1 MRSGGEGPLPRP
13 LGALAGAGRA
23 ARGAPASPL
32 GAARRVPGGN
42 EAGGD
47 EAGGDEA
54 SEAGAGGDE
63 TTGHEAGRRNDEKTE
78 GAGREVYGGCGKTIR
93 V

>member
-23 ARGAPASPL
+23 ARGAPAGAL
-32 GAARRVPGGN
+32 GAARRV
-42 EAGGD
+42 
-47 EAGGDEA
+47 EA
-54 SEAGAGGDE
+54 SEAAAGGDE